1 MKRTTYRTP
10 AYLRPGFRRNGNTY
24 RLVFPVGGHAGT
36 YLREEDTDTIHGPFG
51 SLQRAEDW
59 VRQHGGGWL
68 EWGSGSQIIPDVPP
82 NQIPLLRFFHGAGLG
97 WRDYMWAE
105 SHPLA

>member
-51 SLQRAEDW
+51 SLQRA
-59 VRQHGGGWL
+59 
-68 EWGSGSQIIPDVPP
+68 
-82 NQIPLLRFFHGAGLG
+82 
-97 WRDYMWAE
+97 
-105 SHPLA
+105 